1 MIDYRFAVTE
11 DAPELVEVAR
21 AIFVATFGH
30 LYPPEDLATFLA
42 QALGPDGLPSQIG
55 HPDYAIRLATQ
66 AGRII
71 GFCKIGPVVFPG
83 DWPADAIEL
92 HQLYV
97 LPDLHGGGVGVALID
112 WAIDTARALGKRD
125 MILSVYVDN
134 HRAKRFYARY
144 GFQDIGR
151 YDFHVG
157 GTIDEDRLMR
167 LML

>member
-92 HQLYV
+92 HQ
-97 LPDLHGGGVGVALID
+97 I
-112 WAIDTARALGKRD
+112 
-125 MILSVYVDN
+125 
-134 HRAKRFYARY
+134 
-144 GFQDIGR
+144 
-151 YDFHVG
+151 
-157 GTIDEDRLMR
+157 
-167 LML
+167 